1 MALEKELSI
10 RRGET
15 FSLLLRWGTEQ
26 RIAKPITGISLAS
39 GWPRLEVIDHGMPDG
54 WDGAISRVIGMK
66 QINSAEGKAYRCTR
80 VDDDH
85 IELNGVYPVD
95 DAGKEWPAY
104 VSGGFLDYATPVDMT
119 GYTARMKMKTKEGG
133 TLLAS
138 ADIADAPLD
147 IISITID
154 NAAKTILLEI
164 AEPKTAAIA
173 FKTAVTDLEMV
184 GPTGRVKKIKLT
196 STGLKDDPDPVRVSG
211 EVTT

>member
-15 FSLLLRWGTEQ
+15 FSLLLRWGTEP

-39 GWPRLEVIDHGMPDG
+39 GWPRLEVIGHGMPDG

-66 QINSAEGKAYRCTR
+66 QINSAEGKAYRCT
-80 VDDDH
+80 VIDVDH
-85 IELNGVYPVD
+85 IELNGVSPVD
-95 DAGKEWPAY
+95 DSGREWPAY
-104 VSGGFLDYATPVDMT
+104 DSGGFLEYDTPVDLT
-119 GYTARMKMKTKEGG
+119 SYTARMKMKTKEGG

-138 ADIADAPLD
+138 ADIADAPLN
-147 IISITID
+147 IINITID
-154 NAAKTILLEI
+154 DAAKTILLEI
-164 AEPKTAAIA
+164 AEPKTAAIV

-184 GPTGRVKKIKLT
+184 SPTGRVKKIKLT
-196 STGLKDDPDPVRVSG
+196 SSGGKDDPDPVRVSG

>member
-15 FSLLLRWGTEQ
+15 FSLLLRWATEP
-26 RIAKPITGISLAS
+26 RIAKPITGISLTS
-39 GWPRLEVIDHGMPDG
+39 GWPRLEVIGHGMPDG

-66 QINSAEGKAYRCTR
+66 QINTDENKAYRCT
-80 VDDDH
+80 VIDVDH
-85 IELNGVYPVD
+85 IELNGVSPVD
-95 DAGKEWPAY
+95 DSGREWPAY
-104 VSGGFLDYATPVDMT
+104 VSGGFLEYDTPVDLT

-138 ADIADAPLD
+138 ADISDAPLN
-147 IISITID
+147 IINITID

-164 AEPKTAAIA
+164 AEPKTAAIV

-184 GPTGRVKKIKLT
+184 SPTGRVKKIKLT
-196 STGLKDDPDPVRVSG
+196 SSGGKDDPDPVRVSG